1 MDRYEQYKDCDFGGI
16 SQVPAHWEI
25 VPLKSI
31 FQFGRGLSITK
42 ANLRDEGIPVI
53 SYGQIHSKEN
63 SGYYLNKDLYRFV
76 SPEYLSSGQQSVVN
90 ENDFL
95 FADTSEDFEG
105 CGNCVFV
112 NRMLGNLFAGY
123 HTIVARPIRLN
134 YNFKYIA
141 FLFLS
146 QAWRTCLRKNVNG
159 VKVFSVTQRILKQ
172 QPILLPP
179 KDEQEA
185 IATYLDTE
193 VSKIDAAIK
202 QQQKMIEL
210 LNERR
215 QIIISEAVTKGLNP
229 DVKKA
234 NNNVEEIGLIPEH
247 WLLRKF
253 KRVAKVQ
260 ANLVSPKR
268 YSDLPQVAPE
278 NIEKGTGKL
287 LEYTTVSE
295 SGVISDNHLFHAGQI
310 IYSKIRPSL
319 NKLIIAPFDGL
330 CSADMYPITTSM
342 NVRFLYYYMLSK
354 HFVSQVNK
362 VVMDRVK
369 MPKINKEE
377 LSLIYVPVP
386 PANEQ
391 DGIIKYLDNK
401 LEYLD
406 KAISKCRN
414 TTNMLS
420 ERKRIIINDVVTGKV
435 KVS

>member
-1 MDRYEQYKDCDFGGI
+1 MDRYEQYKDSGDNWLGKRP
-16 SQVPAHWEI
+16 SHWELTK
-25 VPLKSI
+25 LKFCAIISPKNGEI
-31 FQFGRGLSITK
+31 DIAPETLVSFTPMENIKDGFYIPCNKKYVNFKNNSQYTEYQEGDIAFAKVTPCFENNNIAIMNGLANGIGYGSSELFILRATAVDTKFLFYLLQTASFKAQGCASMTGAAGLKRVSSDMVKNYQFGKPSI
-42 ANLRDEGIPVI
+42 E
-53 SYGQIHSKEN
+53 
-63 SGYYLNKDLYRFV
+63 
-76 SPEYLSSGQQSVVN
+76 
-90 ENDFL
+90 
-95 FADTSEDFEG
+95 
-105 CGNCVFV
+105 
-112 NRMLGNLFAGY
+112 
-123 HTIVARPIRLN
+123 
-134 YNFKYIA
+134 
-141 FLFLS
+141 
-146 QAWRTCLRKNVNG
+146 
-159 VKVFSVTQRILKQ
+159 
-172 QPILLPP
+172 
-179 KDEQEA
+179 EQKA
-185 IATYLDTE
+185 IAAYLDSE
-193 VSKIDAAIK
+193 VSKIDEAIK

-215 QIIISEAVTKGLNP
+215 QIIISEAVTKGVNP

-354 HFVSQVNK
+354 PFVTQVNK

-377 LSLIYVPVP
+377 LSLIYVLVP
-386 PANEQ
+386 PVKEQ
-391 DGIIKYLDNK
+391 EDIINYLDNRLK
-401 LEYLD
+401 SLD
-406 KAISKCRN
+406 MTIARCKNITDRL
-414 TTNMLS
+414 T
-420 ERKRIIINDVVTGKV
+420 ERKRIIINEAVTGKI
-435 KVS
+435 KVL

>member
-1 MDRYEQYKDCDFGGI
+1 MTRYGQYKDSGVQWLGEI
-16 SQVPAHWEI
+16 PAHWEVKRLGSYFNERRTKVSDKYYTPLSVTKNGIYPQLENVAKTNDGDNRKLVLKNDFVINSRSDRKGSSGVSQYDGSVSLINI
-25 VPLKSI
+25 VLIPNIQKISHYYCHYLFRSYSFI
-31 FQFGRGLSITK
+31 EEYYRNGRG
-42 ANLRDEGIPVI
+42 
-53 SYGQIHSKEN
+53 
-63 SGYYLNKDLYRFV
+63 
-76 SPEYLSSGQQSVVN
+76 
-90 ENDFL
+90 
-95 FADTSEDFEG
+95 
-105 CGNCVFV
+105 
-112 NRMLGNLFAGY
+112 
-123 HTIVARPIRLN
+123 IVADLWTTRYEEMKMI
-134 YNFKYIA
+134 KIA
-141 FLFLS
+141 IPS
-146 QAWRTCLRKNVNG
+146 Y
-159 VKVFSVTQRILKQ
+159 S
-172 QPILLPP
+172 
-179 KDEQEA
+179 EQDA
-185 IATYLDTE
+185 IVAYLDSE
-193 VSKIDAAIK
+193 VSKIDEAIK

-268 YSDLPQVAPE
+268 YSDFPQVAPE

-354 HFVSQVNK
+354 PFVTQVNK

-377 LSLIYVPVP
+377 LSLIYVLVP
-386 PANEQ
+386 PVKEQ
-391 DGIIKYLDNK
+391 EDIINYLDNRLK
-401 LEYLD
+401 SLD
-406 KAISKCRN
+406 MTIARCKNITDRL
-414 TTNMLS
+414 T
-420 ERKRIIINDVVTGKV
+420 ERKRIIINEAVTGKI
-435 KVS
+435 KVL

>member
-1 MDRYEQYKDCDFGGI
+1 MTRYGQYKDSGVQWLGEI
-16 SQVPAHWEI
+16 PAHWEI
-25 VPLKSI
+25 KRLGSYFKERRTKVSDKYYNPLSVTKNGIYPQLENVAKSNDGDNRKLVLKNDFVI
-31 FQFGRGLSITK
+31 NSRSDRKGSSGVSQHDGSVSLINIVLIPDIQKISQHYCHYLFRSYAFIEEYYRNGRG
-42 ANLRDEGIPVI
+42 
-53 SYGQIHSKEN
+53 
-63 SGYYLNKDLYRFV
+63 
-76 SPEYLSSGQQSVVN
+76 
-90 ENDFL
+90 
-95 FADTSEDFEG
+95 
-105 CGNCVFV
+105 
-112 NRMLGNLFAGY
+112 
-123 HTIVARPIRLN
+123 IVADLWTTRYEEMKMI
-134 YNFKYIA
+134 KIA
-141 FLFLS
+141 
-146 QAWRTCLRKNVNG
+146 
-159 VKVFSVTQRILKQ
+159 I
-172 QPILLPP
+172 PP
-179 KDEQEA
+179 YSEQET
-185 IATYLDTE
+185 IAAYLDSE
-193 VSKIDAAIK
+193 VRKIDEAIK
-202 QQQKMIEL
+202 QQQKLIEL

-215 QIIISEAVTKGLNP
+215 QIIISDAVTKGLNP
-229 DVKKA
+229 DVNKV